1 MHPPAPLSTANGVSR
16 STDSQVSTS
25 SGTPGSTSTH
35 PAVSSQSNL
44 QVPLIGGVIG
54 GIVAL
59 VLLAAAF
66 LLWRRQRQRHAES
79 LPSPVIEDEEK
90 IGDEEESP
98 ELESSSP

>member
-1 MHPPAPLSTANGVSR
+1 LSPSH
-16 STDSQVSTS
+16 S
-25 SGTPGSTSTH
+25 
-35 PAVSSQSNL
+35 

-66 LLWRRQRQRHAES
+66 LLWRRQRQRHAQS

-90 IGDEEESP
+90 IGDEEKSP